1 MTNPNPNPTPNP
13 HPNTHPHP
21 NPTPNPTPNPNPNQ
35 TSKRL
40 AKLAHITD
48 IEESGGETA
57 VLLRGLVVC
66 LVGLI
71 YGGGLVSMIAA
82 HVAAP

>member
-1 MTNPNPNPTPNP
+1 MTNPSPNPNPNPNPNP
-13 HPNTHPHP
+13 HPHP
-21 NPTPNPTPNPNPNQ
+21 NPHPTPTPTPTPNQ

-71 YGGGLVSMIAA
+71 YGGGLVSMLAA
-82 HVAAP
+82 HVTAP

>member
-1 MTNPNPNPTPNP
+1 MTNPNPNPNPTPNP
-13 HPNTHPHP
+13 HPHPNPHR
-21 NPTPNPTPNPNPNQ
+21 NPTPNPKSYQ

-82 HVAAP
+82 HVSAP